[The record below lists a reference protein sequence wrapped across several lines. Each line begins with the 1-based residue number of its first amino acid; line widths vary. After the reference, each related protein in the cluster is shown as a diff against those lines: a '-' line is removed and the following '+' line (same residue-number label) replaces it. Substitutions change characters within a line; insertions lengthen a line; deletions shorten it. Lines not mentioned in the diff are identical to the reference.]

1 MHLTR
6 EQVARIADL
15 ARIEILPAEA
25 ETLQGELNRIFT
37 LIERMRAVDAS
48 AFVPM
53 AHALDVSQPLREDA
67 PAEPDRR
74 AEFLALAPETEA
86 GLYLVPRVI
95 E

>member
-1 MHLTR
+1 MPLTR

-53 AHALDVSQPLREDA
+53 AHALDVSQPLRED
-67 PAEPDRR
+67 
-74 AEFLALAPETEA
+74 
-86 GLYLVPRVI
+86 
-95 E
+95 